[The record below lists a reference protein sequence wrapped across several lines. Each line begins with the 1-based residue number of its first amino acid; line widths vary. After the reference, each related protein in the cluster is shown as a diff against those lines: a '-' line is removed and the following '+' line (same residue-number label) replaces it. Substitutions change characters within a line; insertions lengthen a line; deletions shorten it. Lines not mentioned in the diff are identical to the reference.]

1 MKSNDII
8 RPFEH
13 SLFVQFGTSGE
24 LQSASTLRLDAGVTL
39 TRDGKEIRGQ
49 YHASPS
55 SFLIDRFFSEQLA
68 GAAYQELQR
77 KVRRY
82 ARHRRI
88 AAFGRNSIV
97 WGAAPLLALMLVMA
111 LNLSIT
117 RGLGPGYA
125 APAISAADMRPP
137 PPDPQPPRTIAPP
150 LPGKG
155 ELARAMADG
164 VKAGKFSFQI
174 SQGRKGILYVFSD
187 PSCPH
192 CRELE
197 PELAKLSRDFTIHV
211 FPVSVFGGKA
221 SSLRLDKLLCA
232 KANERAPIWKTVVAA
247 DDPKGDGCAAGAA
260 AVAAND
266 QIFRSMRFPGT
277 PTILNAAG
285 EATPDDLPNTAD
297 AIGRW
302 MRRAAPGG

>member
-1 MKSNDII
+1 MQSNDVI

-13 SLFVQFGTSGE
+13 SLLVQFGTSGE
-24 LQSASTLRLDAGVTL
+24 LQSVNALRLDAGVTF

-49 YHASPS
+49 YHTSPS

-68 GAAYQELQR
+68 SAAHQELQHAL
-77 KVRRY
+77 KRY

-88 AAFGRNSIV
+88 AAFGRKAIV

-117 RGLGPGYA
+117 RGLGPGYG
-125 APAISAADMRPP
+125 APVIGAADMRPS

-164 VKAGKFSFQI
+164 VKAGKFSFQL

-192 CRELE
+192 CRALE

-221 SSLRLDKLLCA
+221 SSRRIDKLLCA
-232 KANERAPIWKTVVAA
+232 KADERAQIWKMVVAG

-285 EATPDDLPNTAD
+285 EVTPDDLPNTAD

-302 MRRAAPGG
+302 MKGAAPGG